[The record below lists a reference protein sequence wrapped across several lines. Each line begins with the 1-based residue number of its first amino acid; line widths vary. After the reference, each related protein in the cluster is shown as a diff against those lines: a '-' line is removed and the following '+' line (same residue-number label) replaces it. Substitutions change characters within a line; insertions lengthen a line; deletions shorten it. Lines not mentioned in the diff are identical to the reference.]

1 MSSSLDHSITLW
13 LPLFLNGIV
22 LTAFFDGDSMMQY
35 MQRPLA
41 WFLSAMLLLMPMMPA
56 QAAMIGTDQIINQTD
71 SSLTREKLQQF
82 LDREATRKQLHA
94 WGVSPDRIGERVN
107 RLTDME
113 LARINQE
120 RGRLNAGG
128 DSVVGILLILFIVFI
143 ITDAIGAT
151 DIFPF
156 VHPVK

>member
-1 MSSSLDHSITLW
+1 
-13 LPLFLNGIV
+13 
-22 LTAFFDGDSMMQY
+22 MMQY
-35 MQRPLA
+35 IQRPLA

-82 LDREATRKQLHA
+82 LDREATRKQLQA

-120 RGRLNAGG
+120 RSRLNAGG
-128 DSVVGILLILFIVFI
+128 DSIVGILLILFIVFI

>member
-1 MSSSLDHSITLW
+1 
-13 LPLFLNGIV
+13 
-22 LTAFFDGDSMMQY
+22 MQFI
-35 MQRPLA
+35 QRPLA

-71 SSLTREKLQQF
+71 SSLTRGKLQQF
-82 LDREATRKQLHA
+82 LDREATQKQLHA
-94 WGVSPDRIGERVN
+94 WGVSPDLIKQRVN

-113 LARINQE
+113 LARINRE
-120 RGRLNAGG
+120 TGNLNAGG
-128 DSVVGILLILFIVFI
+128 DSILGVLLILFIVFI

>member
-13 LPLFLNGIV
+13 LPLFLSGIV

-41 WFLSAMLLLMPMMPA
+41 WFLSAMLLLMPMMSA

-94 WGVSPDRIGERVN
+94 WGVSPDWIKERVN
-107 RLTDME
+107 NLTDME
-113 LARINQE
+113 LARIN
-120 RGRLNAGG
+120 RDINDLNAGG
-128 DSVVGILLILFIVFI
+128 ESILGVLLIIFLVFV
-143 ITDAIGAT
+143 ITDIIGAT
-151 DIFPF
+151 NIFSF
-156 VHPVK
+156 IRPVN

>member
-1 MSSSLDHSITLW
+1 
-13 LPLFLNGIV
+13 
-22 LTAFFDGDSMMQY
+22 MMQY

>member
-1 MSSSLDHSITLW
+1 
-13 LPLFLNGIV
+13 
-22 LTAFFDGDSMMQY
+22 MQY

-41 WFLSAMLLLMPMMPA
+41 WFLSAMLVLIPVMPA
-56 QAAMIGTDQIINQTD
+56 QAAMVGTDQIVNQTD
-71 SSLTREKLQQF
+71 SSLTRGELQQF
-82 LDREATRKQLHA
+82 LDREATQKQLHA

-128 DSVVGILLILFIVFI
+128 DSVIGILLILFIVFI

>member
-1 MSSSLDHSITLW
+1 
-13 LPLFLNGIV
+13 
-22 LTAFFDGDSMMQY
+22 MQY

-41 WFLSAMLLLMPMMPA
+41 WFLSAMLVLIPVMPA
-56 QAAMIGTDQIINQTD
+56 QAAMVGTDQIVNQTD

-94 WGVSPDRIGERVN
+94 LGVSPDRIRERVS

-120 RGRLNAGG
+120 SGRLNAGG
-128 DSVVGILLILFIVFI
+128 DSIVGILLILFILFV

>member
-1 MSSSLDHSITLW
+1 
-13 LPLFLNGIV
+13 
-22 LTAFFDGDSMMQY
+22 MMQY
-35 MQRPLA
+35 IQRPLA

-82 LDREATRKQLHA
+82 LDREATRKQLQA
-94 WGVSPDRIGERVN
+94 WGVSPDRIGERMN

-128 DSVVGILLILFIVFI
+128 DSVIGILLILFIVFI